1 MKLQKRPFLV
11 ELRRKR
17 SGPKQPHSIW
27 ADVDLAAAT
36 DALRNEAGEPTVGA
50 SPAEEP
56 NPARF
61 LNSVRN

>member
-1 MKLQKRPFLV
+1 MKSQKRSFLV

-27 ADVDLAAAT
+27 ADVDLAAAA
-36 DALRNEAGEPTVGA
+36 DAMRSEAGEPTVGA
-50 SPAEEP
+50 TPAEEP

-61 LNSVRN
+61 LGSVRN